1 MPKRL
6 FDLVFAALGL
16 VLLTPLLLAVALWVV
31 CDSPGPALFRQQRV
45 GRAGKPFH
53 IYKFRTMHQRAAA
66 HGPAITIG
74 ADARITRAGYWLRR
88 TKADELPQLVNVLL
102 GQMSLVGPRPEV
114 PHYVALYPSDLREL
128 ILSVR
133 PGITDHASIEFRDES
148 TLLGQSSDPERTY
161 IEEILPVK
169 LRYAAQYAR
178 SHTLWADLKIIAR
191 TISALWGYHPSGGRG
206 PSGSA

>member
-45 GRAGKPFH
+45 GRAGKLFH
-53 IYKFRTMHQRAAA
+53 IYKFRTMQQRADA
-66 HGPAITIG
+66 HSPAITVG

-191 TISALWGYHPSGGRG
+191 TISALWDYHPPGGRG

>member
-1 MPKRL
+1 
-6 FDLVFAALGL
+6 
-16 VLLTPLLLAVALWVV
+16 
-31 CDSPGPALFRQQRV
+31 
-45 GRAGKPFH
+45 
-53 IYKFRTMHQRAAA
+53 MHQRAAA

>member
-6 FDLVFAALGL
+6 FDLCCAAAGL
-16 VLLTPLLLAVALWVV
+16 VLLVPVLAAVALWVV

-45 GRAGKPFH
+45 GRAGKLFH
-53 IYKFRTMHQRAAA
+53 IYKFRSMQQRADA
-66 HGPAITIG
+66 HSPAITVG

-161 IEEILPVK
+161 VEQILPIK
-169 LRYAAQYAR
+169 LRYGADYAR
-178 SHTLWADLKIIAR
+178 SHTLRGDLAIILR
-191 TISALWGYHPSGGRG
+191 TLAALWTDRPATDGGT
-206 PSGSA
+206 

>member
-53 IYKFRTMHQRAAA
+53 IYKFRTMHQRAEA

-161 IEEILPVK
+161 VEEILPIK
-169 LRYAAQYAR
+169 LRYAAQYAH
-178 SHTLWADLKIIAR
+178 SHTLWVDLKIIVR
-191 TISALWGYHPSGGRG
+191 TISALWSAPPSESQQPSGG
-206 PSGSA
+206 A

>member
-16 VLLTPLLLAVALWVV
+16 VLLTPLLLAAALWVV
-31 CDSPGPALFRQQRV
+31 CDSPGPALFRQKRV
-45 GRAGKPFH
+45 GRAGRLFH
-53 IYKFRTMHQRAAA
+53 IYKFRTMQQRADA
-66 HGPAITIG
+66 HGPAITVG

-161 IEEILPVK
+161 VEEILPIK

-191 TISALWGYHPSGGRG
+191 TISALWSAPPSGRQRPSGG
-206 PSGSA
+206 A

>member
-16 VLLTPLLLAVALWVV
+16 VLLAPLLLAVALWVV
-31 CDSPGPALFRQQRV
+31 CDSPGPALFHQQRV

-53 IYKFRTMHQRAAA
+53 IYKFRTMHQRAEA

-161 IEEILPVK
+161 VEEILPIK

-178 SHTLWADLKIIAR
+178 SHTLWVDLKIIAR
-191 TISALWGYHPSGGRG
+191 TISVLGSGSPLGGRG

>member
-1 MPKRL
+1 MLWKKC
-6 FDLVFAALGL
+6 FDTLAVTVGLILIGWVLVLIALGIWL
-16 VLLTPLLLAVALWVV
+16 MDGRPI
-31 CDSPGPALFRQQRV
+31 LFRQQRI
-45 GRAGKPFH
+45 GLNKQPFS
-53 IYKFRTMHQRAAA
+53 IYKFRTMQQRADA
-66 HGPAITIG
+66 HGPAITVG

-161 IEEILPVK
+161 VEQILPIK
-169 LRYAAQYAR
+169 LRYGADYAR
-178 SHTLWADLKIIAR
+178 SHTLRGDLEIILR
-191 TISALWGYHPSGGRG
+191 TLAALWTDRPATDGGT
-206 PSGSA
+206 

>member
-16 VLLTPLLLAVALWVV
+16 VLLAPLLLAVALWVV

-53 IYKFRTMHQRAAA
+53 IYKFRTMHQCAEA

-161 IEEILPVK
+161 VEEILPIK

-178 SHTLWADLKIIAR
+178 SHTLWADLKVIAR
-191 TISALWGYHPSGGRG
+191 TISALWSAPPSGGRG

>member
-45 GRAGKPFH
+45 GRAGKLFY
-53 IYKFRTMHQRAAA
+53 IYKFRTMRQRAEA

-114 PHYVALYPSDLREL
+114 PHYVALYPSDLRAL

-161 IEEILPVK
+161 VEEILPIK

-178 SHTLWADLKIIAR
+178 SHTLWGDLKIIAR
-191 TISALWGYHPSGGRG
+191 TISVLGRGHPPGGRG

>member
-16 VLLTPLLLAVALWVV
+16 VLLTPLLLAAALWVV
-31 CDSPGPALFRQQRV
+31 CDSPGPALFRQKRV
-45 GRAGKPFH
+45 GRAGRLFH
-53 IYKFRTMHQRAAA
+53 IYKFRTMHQRAEA
-66 HGPAITIG
+66 HGPAITVG

-191 TISALWGYHPSGGRG
+191 TISALWSAPPSGGRG